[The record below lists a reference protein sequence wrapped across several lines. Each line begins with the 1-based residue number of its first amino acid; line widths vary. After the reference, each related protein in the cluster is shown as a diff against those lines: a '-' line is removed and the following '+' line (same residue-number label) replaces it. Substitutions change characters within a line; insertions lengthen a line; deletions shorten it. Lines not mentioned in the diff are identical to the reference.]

1 MEKARAART
10 RGRVLRTFDWQP
22 QTPVHRCGRCA
33 YKSPRRYD
41 VAQHRFRCLHYQHAL
56 SKFAHLS
63 RKEMGLRVGPVKR
76 PIPLNFLAK
85 QYRGGRKPL
94 EKYVCAICNGLE
106 FSTLKQKTNHM
117 RRHKKGRVGR
127 VLKVTHEEVESEIA

>member
-56 SKFAHLS
+56 SRL
-63 RKEMGLRVGPVKR
+63 
-76 PIPLNFLAK
+76 IPLNFLAK